1 MQQSECTHEAVMF
14 WLPCNVSCSQLS
26 TEHWPPTKQQSMV
39 NIDIV
44 IIMWLTCVSFW
55 LLDLHRTLKV
65 TACTHTVTKATH
77 KRHASATSASWMIWI
92 LWNRWYILK
101 LTASLGRGRVYC
113 YYLIYLFVHNGN
125 AAAAGLWTPYPADN
139 NYYCTFVQH
148 VISKNKSY
156 KLILLLS

>member
-1 MQQSECTHEAVMF
+1 MKQTRHSGRRTWQQQPAAPHQAPHAAAPRWTKVAPSCNSFHCNNETASMQQSECTHEAVMF

-77 KRHASATSASWMIWI
+77 KRPC
-92 LWNRWYILK
+92 NFCK
-101 LTASLGRGRVYC
+101 LNDLNFMKP
-113 YYLIYLFVHNGN
+113 LIHFKVN
-125 AAAAGLWTPYPADN
+125 AG
-139 NYYCTFVQH
+139 
-148 VISKNKSY
+148 
-156 KLILLLS
+156 

>member
-1 MQQSECTHEAVMF
+1 MSWSKHATVGGAHSSNSQQHHMQLRLVGRKLPLPAIHFIAIMKQQACNKVSAHMKLSCFVMF

-77 KRHASATSASWMIWI
+77 KRPC
-92 LWNRWYILK
+92 NFCK
-101 LTASLGRGRVYC
+101 LNDLNFMKPLIHFKVNGQSTA
-113 YYLIYLFVHNGN
+113 I
-125 AAAAGLWTPYPADN
+125 
-139 NYYCTFVQH
+139 
-148 VISKNKSY
+148 I
-156 KLILLLS
+156 